1 MYWCVAL
8 LVLLIANASQAKAE
22 PPDERALRLVNH
34 YRQLAGLTL
43 VKLDQQLSA
52 GCMEHANYMVQN
64 RGTDAMAGLNAHT
77 QRPSLPGAS
86 AAGAACAGQAR
97 PLGVGIQSGH
107 CVGAS
112 VLHHVIR
119 VLHAPRARC

>member
-64 RGTDAMAGLNAHT
+64 RGTDAMAGT
-77 QRPSLPGAS
+77 QCPHP
-86 AAGAACAGQAR
+86 AAEPAR
-97 PLGVGIQSGH
+97 
-107 CVGAS
+107 
-112 VLHHVIR
+112 R
-119 VLHAPRARC
+119 KRRRCGMCQGS